1 MGSRGGASGKSGGG
15 GAKKFQE
22 VTDDSIFDK
31 SVKDWKYD
39 MTGAERDTLTDY
51 TEMFYSRVNY
61 DLRWDNTEDFEKQ
74 ISELDSAISKFNLT
88 SDIVTYR
95 GASKSAFGGGVPE
108 IGAIISDKAYLSTSI
123 DKSVAQNFDKGYIFK
138 INVPKGKGRGAYV
151 DSISYHKG
159 EREFLMKRSS
169 KLKITGTASGESEG
183 FYGGQT
189 VIYADLV

>member
-1 MGSRGGASGKSGGG
+1 MGSRGGSSGKSGGSRN
-15 GAKKFQE
+15 FQE

-39 MTGAERDTLTDY
+39 MTGKERDTLTDY
-51 TEMFYSRVNY
+51 TETFFSRVNY

-95 GASKSAFGGGVPE
+95 GVSKSAFGGGVPE
-108 IGAIISDKAYLSTSI
+108 IGSIISDKAYLSTSI
-123 DKSVAQNFDKGYIFK
+123 DKSVVEKNFNKGYILK

-159 EREFLMKRSS
+159 EREFLMKRGS
-169 KLKITGTASGESEG
+169 KLKITGTASGDKEG
-183 FYGGQT
+183 FHGGQT
-189 VIYADLV
+189 VVYADLI